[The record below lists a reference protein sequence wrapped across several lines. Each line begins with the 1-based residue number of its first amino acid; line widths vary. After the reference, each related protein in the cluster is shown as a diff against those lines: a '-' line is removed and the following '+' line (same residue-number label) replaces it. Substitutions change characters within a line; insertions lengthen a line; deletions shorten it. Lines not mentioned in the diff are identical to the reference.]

1 MVAEAFA
8 IGGDRAGVPVMA
20 VGVGDP
26 DAYRDIRVVDVQAP
40 SLTFLHYPADVTAT
54 IQVWGYA
61 EETLA
66 VVLQRDGRVVARAQR
81 DHPGRARCDGRKRRG
96 RVLGA

>member
-1 MVAEAFA
+1 MVLSD
-8 IGGDRAGVPVMA
+8 GVHHGSDTGLGYLRRAGVPVVA

-26 DAYRDIRVVDVQAP
+26 EAYRDIRVVDVQAP

-66 VVLQRDGRVVARAQR
+66 VVLQRDGRVVATQR
-81 DHPGRARCDGRKRRG
+81 MLVASPTPPSSR
-96 RVLGA
+96 